1 MSVVVFDLDH
11 TIIRCDSFLG
21 FNRELLLRRSWRTA
35 LTLVASPFLAAL
47 WIPRRTRLAVASTL
61 VWLGT
66 VGLEED
72 ELHALMDTYVST
84 RFDLDPRL
92 VCRTSVEVLQAHQRS
107 GARVFIA
114 TGSEVALA
122 RRICARLGIG
132 DVEIVGSTLRRW
144 WGGWIAGEHCFGPRK
159 VAMLIECGAG
169 EHWDFVYSDSAAD
182 LPLLTRGARRV
193 VVNPRPSQRTSLE
206 TQLGGALEVV
216 EWR

>member
-1 MSVVVFDLDH
+1 MPVVVFDLDH

-47 WIPRRTRLAVASTL
+47 WIPRRTRLTVASTL
-61 VWLGT
+61 VWLAT

-72 ELHALMDTYVST
+72 ELHTLMDVYVAT
-84 RFDLDPRL
+84 RFDHDPAL
-92 VCRTSVEVLQAHQRS
+92 VCRTSVEMLQAHQRS

-114 TGSEVALA
+114 TGSEVTLA
-122 RRICARLGIG
+122 RRICARLGIR

-144 WGGWIAGEHCFGPRK
+144 WGGWIAGEHCFGQRK
-159 VAMLIECGAG
+159 VTMLIERGAG
-169 EHWDFVYSDSAAD
+169 ERWDCVYSDSVAD
-182 LPLLTRGARRV
+182 LPILARGARRV
-193 VVNPRPSQRTSLE
+193 VVNPRPSQRSSLE
-206 TQLGGALEVV
+206 AQLGGVLEIV